1 MNNYLAMFSLITKV
15 SHKVFVKS
23 KKWWDKQK
31 LKPVYKIIKRKKRK
45 KKEMKKEWMNERK
58 KKERKEK

>member
-31 LKPVYKIIKRKKRK
+31 LKHVYKIIKRK
-45 KKEMKKEWMNERK
+45 KKEMKKE
-58 KKERKEK
+58 